1 MISAEI
7 YRKIVH
13 LLSST
18 IPLSYLWFFKDKFL
32 MIYLLGFLSLISVLI
47 EFFRNKNGYI
57 KYFFNKYFYFM
68 LRKNESKGAITGA
81 TWLLFGN
88 IITIYLYPIYI
99 AVPALL
105 FLSIGDSF
113 AAIIGKF
120 YSNIKLGEKSLTGS
134 LAGILSSIICVL
146 FVNQI
151 LPTKIIILGAIF
163 AMIIELIPNPIN
175 DNLTIPIISG
185 LFMVIIL

>member
-13 LLSST
+13 LLSSA

-57 KYFFNKYFYFM
+57 KYLFNNNFYFM

-81 TWLLFGN
+81 TWLLLGN

-113 AAIIGKF
+113 AAIIGKCF
-120 YSNIKLGEKSLTGS
+120 STIKLGKKSLIGS

-146 FVNQI
+146 FVNQV
-151 LPTKIIILGAIF
+151 LPISVIILGAVF
-163 AMIIELIPNPIN
+163 AMLIELIPMPIN